1 MSDALAIFRFYLAST
16 LIVLFT
22 LPLCWLV
29 FPRSSRHLLLY
40 GRILGLLLTNFTVF
54 FLAGIGL
61 LHFSGIGIWIAMLL
75 LLGTG
80 ASIWKVRGLSLSR
93 VKSWF
98 SSHWHSLLFD
108 EVVFL
113 AAFILFALFI
123 AHHPRIIG
131 TEKNMDF
138 AFLNSLMRGESI
150 PPLDPWFAR
159 GTINYYYGGYMIV
172 ALLGRLSGLPPAFTY
187 NLALAFLFA
196 SGVALS
202 WALGQQL
209 SGSRIRGAL
218 APLTILIMGNLD
230 GFLQVLQ
237 VGKPYLINYF
247 DSSRVIVDGTGAQ
260 TGNTINEFPF
270 FSFYHA
276 DMHPH
281 VMSIPFVLIFIALLY
296 EFLLVF
302 RPRMFFKNRVELA
315 GRVFILAM
323 AVGSLG
329 FINGL
334 DLPSFG
340 LLFAG
345 VVFFAFLRSF
355 GVRNEK
361 GGILPL
367 RILLAFGVAV
377 AVAGISG
384 LMGNLLHL
392 AFYANFI
399 APTHPQGLLGWSEYR
414 SNPGEFLTVFHLQ
427 MFLLALYLIVQYT
440 LVSRNSQPV
449 IFRLLLLVLAALFI
463 FFFAVQGYIVAALL
477 IVLLPMT
484 AYTVFRN
491 LRRPDDLF
499 LALML
504 TLAVAILMGC
514 EFVHVRDD
522 YGKLLQRMNTLFKFH
537 YHAWIL
543 LGLSAPMIWT
553 LLKRPGSLDP
563 SLRGLFK
570 AILAILL
577 LLNLVY
583 PFGVSW
589 ARLRQPREGLNGMA
603 YLDNEHPGDAAAI
616 KWFNENVQGTPVVLE
631 YPGKRAYSYDA
642 RISTNTGLPTLVG
655 WINHEAIWRK
665 KWIKKNPAAAGQP
678 EKGVQSADSW
688 GMAGLRQSA
697 ADRIY
702 QEPTFA
708 PIVPLLRQYKIEY
721 IYVGEL
727 EKQNYPAQSLSKFS
741 VSCERV
747 FSRFGAEIYRVPPE
761 AISSG
766 QS

>member
-16 LIVLFT
+16 VILLFT
-22 LPLCWLV
+22 LPLCWFV

-40 GRILGLLLTNFTVF
+40 GRVLGLLLTNFTVF
-54 FLAGIGL
+54 FLAGNGL
-61 LHFSGIGIWIAMLL
+61 LSFNGAGIWISMIL
-75 LLGTG
+75 LLGLG
-80 ASIWKVRGLSLSR
+80 AVLWKFRPPGLSP
-93 VKSWF
+93 VKAWF
-98 SSHWHSLLFD
+98 SSHWRSLLFD
-108 EVVFL
+108 EVVLL
-113 AAFILFALFI
+113 AAFILFAFFI

-150 PPLDPWFAR
+150 PPLDPWFAG

-172 ALLGRLSGLPPAFTY
+172 ALLGRLSGLPPAYTY

-202 WALGQQL
+202 WAIGQKL
-209 SGSRIRGAL
+209 SGSRLRGAL
-218 APLTILIMGNLD
+218 APLTVMIMGNLD
-230 GFLQVLQ
+230 GFLQLLR

-247 DSSRVIVDGTGAQ
+247 DSSRVIVDGIGAQ
-260 TGNTINEFPF
+260 GGNTINEFPF

-281 VMSIPFVLIFIALLY
+281 VMSIPFILIFIALLY
-296 EFLLVF
+296 EFLLIF
-302 RPRMFFKNRVELA
+302 RPAMLRGNRSGLS
-315 GRVFILAM
+315 GRLLILAISI
-323 AVGSLG
+323 GSLG

-345 VVFFAFLRSF
+345 VVFFACLRAHKIKGTEGNPSCLAL
-355 GVRNEK
+355 GKVLLLSAGMALLT
-361 GGILPL
+361 GGI
-367 RILLAFGVAV
+367 GY
-377 AVAGISG
+377 
-384 LMGNLLHL
+384 LLHRP
-392 AFYANFI
+392 FYANFI

-427 MFLLALYLIVQYT
+427 LFLLTIYLIVHYT
-440 LVSRNSQPV
+440 LLARASHPV
-449 IFRLLLLVLAALFI
+449 LFRLVLLVLAALLV
-463 FFFAVQGYIVAALL
+463 FFFAVYGYFMAALL
-477 IVLLPMT
+477 IVLLPIT

-491 LRRPDDLF
+491 PRRPDDLF

-504 TLAVAILMGC
+504 TLAVAILLGC

-543 LGLSAPMIWT
+543 FGLSAPPILA
-553 LLKRPGSLDP
+553 LLSRRSPLDP
-563 SLRGLFK
+563 SLRALFK
-570 AILAILL
+570 AALAVLL
-577 LLNLVY
+577 VLNLVY

-589 ARLRQPREGLNGMA
+589 ARLRQTREGLNGMA
-603 YLDNEHPGDAAAI
+603 YLDREHPGDAAAI

-642 RISTNTGLPTLVG
+642 RISTNTGLPTLIG
-655 WINHEAIWRK
+655 WLNHEAIWRK
-665 KWIKKNPAAAGQP
+665 QWIKRNPTAAGQP
-678 EKGVQSADSW
+678 EKGGQPVDSW
-688 GMAGLRQSA
+688 GMAGMRQAA

-702 QEPTFA
+702 QEPTFE
-708 PIVPLLRQYKIEY
+708 PIIPLLRQYQIEY

-727 EKQNYPAQSLSKFS
+727 EKQNYPASSLSKFN

-747 FSRFGAEIYRVPPE
+747 FSRSGAEIYRVPPE